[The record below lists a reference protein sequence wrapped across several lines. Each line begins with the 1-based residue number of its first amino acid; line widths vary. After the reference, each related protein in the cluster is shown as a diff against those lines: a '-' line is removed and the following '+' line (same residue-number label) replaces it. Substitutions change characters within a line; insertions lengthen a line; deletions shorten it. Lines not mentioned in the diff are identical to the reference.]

1 MNTTT
6 VNFKLVK
13 KIKDDKFNIDDLHH
27 YNLSIQVGTR
37 DFQLLVTDGR
47 KNNVLQLEDFILSSV
62 TSYKELT
69 LVLEEIFDKHHLL
82 KAGFWKNI
90 RIGFKNNKFSLVPSA
105 LFSKE
110 GLIDY
115 LKINADI
122 NPDRDKILYYK
133 HTQNDAVN
141 VFSVNKFLYEWI
153 VGNYPVNKIE
163 CIHQSS
169 SIIDG
174 ILSQVKKYQENNIF
188 LYIDRFKLH
197 VISTRNRKLEYYN
210 QFVIKKFSDY
220 IKYIMTVMKGLNH
233 SQSKTPVVLWGYIGK
248 QSPHYLE
255 FSKYI
260 KNLSFGERPDFLK
273 FGYFFDEVQDHH
285 FFDLYGLQVYN

>member
-6 VNFKLVK
+6 VNYKLVK
-13 KIKDDKFNIDDLHH
+13 KLKDDKFNVDDLHH
-27 YNLSIQVGTR
+27 YNLSIQIGTR
-37 DFQLLVTDGR
+37 DFQLLVIDGR
-47 KNNVLQLEDFILSSV
+47 KQRVLLLEDFILSSV
-62 TSYKELT
+62 SSYKELT
-69 LVLEEIFDKHHLL
+69 LILDEIFDDHHLL

-90 RIGFKNNKFSLVPSA
+90 RVGFKNNKFSLVPSA
-105 LFSKE
+105 LFSKD
-110 GLIDY
+110 GLYDY

-122 NPDRDKILYYK
+122 DPGRDKILYHK
-133 HTQNDAVN
+133 HTRNDVVN
-141 VFSVNKFLYEWI
+141 VFSVNKILYDWI
-153 VGNYPVNKIE
+153 VGNYPKNKIE

-174 ILSQVKKYQENNIF
+174 VLSQVKNYQENCIF

-197 VISTRNRKLEYYN
+197 VITTKKRKLEYYN

-220 IKYIMTVMKGLNH
+220 IKYIMTVMKGLGH
-233 SQSKTPVVLWGYIGK
+233 DQSKTPVILWGYIGK
-248 QSPHYLE
+248 QSPHYQE

-285 FFDLYGLQVYN
+285 FFDLYGIQVSD